1 MKVGD
6 QAKLLKKTFMQNGV
20 FILTNSIVEIV
31 DIENELYHV
40 IYNDK
45 EGHPLTLKNIKAEEL
60 QKI

>member
-1 MKVGD
+1 
-6 QAKLLKKTFMQNGV
+6 MQNGV

-31 DIENELYHV
+31 DIENGFYHV

-45 EGHPLTLKNIKAEEL
+45 EGHPHTLKFIKEEEL

>member
-1 MKVGD
+1 MKIGD

-31 DIENELYHV
+31 DEESGLFHV

-45 EGHPLTLKNIKAEEL
+45 EGHPHTIKNIKPEEL
-60 QKI
+60 EKI

>member
-1 MKVGD
+1 
-6 QAKLLKKTFMQNGV
+6 MQNGV

-31 DIENELYHV
+31 DMENDLYHV

-45 EGHPLTLKNIKAEEL
+45 EGHPHTLKNIRADEL

>member
-1 MKVGD
+1 
-6 QAKLLKKTFMQNGV
+6 MQNGI

-31 DIENELYHV
+31 DIENEKFHV

-45 EGHPLTLKNIKAEEL
+45 EGHPHTLKNLSVEDL

>member
-1 MKVGD
+1 
-6 QAKLLKKTFMQNGV
+6 MQNGV

-31 DIENELYHV
+31 DIENDLFHV

-45 EGHPLTLKNIKAEEL
+45 EGHPHTLKNIKPEEL